1 MRKKN
6 NNFILHAP
14 NIHSGGGLVLLNSL
28 LREYN
33 HTLKLIQV
41 DTRIKDKAALPN
53 SYLCQYVNK
62 SIISRLAAEW
72 KLWRMSNIT
81 DTILC
86 FHGLPPLFPIKG
98 KVTIFIQNKILLET
112 TPLRNYAHFTR
123 IRLATERLWLR
134 LFHRA
139 VYRYI
144 VQTPSMQM
152 ALQKLWKDAN
162 VSVFPFAP
170 VFETKSIENEFQHGK
185 KFDFLYVASGESH
198 KNHLNLL
205 EAWRILADADLRP
218 SLALTVSSEA
228 FPQLCAKIAKYTKEH
243 SLDITNLNLIE
254 PSKIHKLYQSA
265 SALIFPSTTESFGLP
280 LIEAK
285 QLEIPILAAELDYVR
300 DVVEPIET
308 FDPHSPISIAR
319 AVKRFLDQPEPT
331 AKIHSAEE
339 FLSEILR

>member
-1 MRKKN
+1 M
-6 NNFILHAP
+6 ILLRLILSAP
-14 NIHSGGGLVLLNSL
+14 NHKFKLLQLDSRGVRELRLSRERFKYYSYHASVLARLRAELRLWLN
-28 LREYN
+28 
-33 HTLKLIQV
+33 
-41 DTRIKDKAALPN
+41 TRSSDI
-53 SYLCQYVNK
+53 V
-62 SIISRLAAEW
+62 I
-72 KLWRMSNIT
+72 
-81 DTILC
+81 C
-86 FHGLPPLFPIKG
+86 FHGLPPLLPLKG
-98 KVTIFIQNKILLET
+98 KVVVFIQNRLLVESKSLIGH
-112 TPLRNYAHFTR
+112 PLLTR
-123 IRLATERLWLR
+123 VRLTVERCWLR
-134 LFHRA
+134 FFHSPTH
-139 VYRYI
+139 RYI